1 MKHFIVS
8 CLAAAAL
15 VSLSACSTVNE
26 KKAEPTKSTT
36 TTEQTTV
43 PSPASTTT
51 TTEKTTVPSPSS
63 TTTTETHS
71 N

>member
-1 MKHFIVS
+1 MKHFIIS

-36 TTEQTTV
+36 TTTEQ
-43 PSPASTTT
+43 
-51 TTEKTTVPSPSS
+51 TTVPSPSS